1 MAYLSIPLKVVKT
14 GLAREN
20 NIKRSIDEAIN
31 MLLTTP
37 RYNSI
42 GDSKYGF
49 VFNNMRFEIFD
60 EHEGVIYNSGDTLY
74 ENGLRDLYSKKIS
87 GSSKNMNTF
96 AAELK
101 EAVKDYEKR
110 LDDVAVTMT
119 YIREER
125 LVYITIKGVIA
136 ATKEGYLPWCP
147 RSTSWQPSSACST
160 SSCGATRCTCF
171 PSRRSRTP
179 RSSGSTCVRRTS
191 STPS

>member
-1 MAYLSIPLKVVKT
+1 MAYLSIPLKVVKS
-14 GLAREN
+14 GLARED

-101 EAVKDYEKR
+101 EAVKVYEKR
-110 LDDVAVTMT
+110 LDNVAVTMT

-125 LVYITIKGVIA
+125 LVYITIKGVIIP
-136 ATKEGYLPWCP
+136 TKEAYMYK
-147 RSTSWQPSSACST
+147 STLRVWK
-160 SSCGATRCTCF
+160 
-171 PSRRSRTP
+171 
-179 RSSGSTCVRRTS
+179 
-191 STPS
+191 

>member
-1 MAYLSIPLKVVKT
+1 MAYLSIPLKVVKN

-20 NIKRSIDEAIN
+20 KIKRSIDEALN

-37 RYNSI
+37 CYNSI

-101 EAVKDYEKR
+101 EAVKVYETR
-110 LDDVAVTMT
+110 LEEVAVTMT

-125 LVYITIKGVIA
+125 MVYITIKGVII
-136 ATKEGYLPWCP
+136 ATKQDYLYK
-147 RSTSWQPSSACST
+147 STLRVWK
-160 SSCGATRCTCF
+160 
-171 PSRRSRTP
+171 
-179 RSSGSTCVRRTS
+179 
-191 STPS
+191 

>member
-20 NIKRSIDEAIN
+20 NI
-31 MLLTTP
+31 
-37 RYNSI
+37 
-42 GDSKYGF
+42 KYGF

-125 LVYITIKGVIA
+125 LVYITVKGVIV
-136 ATKEGYLPWCP
+136 ATKEGYLYK
-147 RSTSWQPSSACST
+147 STLRVWK
-160 SSCGATRCTCF
+160 
-171 PSRRSRTP
+171 
-179 RSSGSTCVRRTS
+179 
-191 STPS
+191 